1 MPDEKKPEQQGF
13 SDNLQEEENNRQQNE
28 SEPVLIIG
36 QGDPNLSPDA
46 GRPLI

>member
-1 MPDEKKPEQQGF
+1 MQNENQPEQQADKEKVNA
-13 SDNLQEEENNRQQNE
+13 SDDNREQNE
-28 SEPVLIIG
+28 SEPAFIIA